1 MKTVLLLVII
11 VINTAVIAYGVY
23 RADQI
28 QARDTVILD
37 RLNQIEESID
47 QVSKE
52 TVGAVTRSLSEQSQQ
67 MLDNFMQNSK
77 QTYELLNRQS
87 QALNQELQKTAEEL
101 GPQAEDTMQI
111 LKASGEN
118 LMAAIRQELQT
129 INAKMNEQ

>member
-1 MKTVLLLVII
+1 MKTVLLLVIL

-37 RLNQIEESID
+37 RLSHLEKTMD

-67 MLDNFMQNSK
+67 MLDNFMQDSK
-77 QTYELLNRQS
+77 QTYESLNRQS

-101 GPQAEDTMQI
+101 GPQAEDAMQI
-111 LKASGEN
+111 LRESGDN

-129 INAKMNEQ
+129 INEKMNKQ